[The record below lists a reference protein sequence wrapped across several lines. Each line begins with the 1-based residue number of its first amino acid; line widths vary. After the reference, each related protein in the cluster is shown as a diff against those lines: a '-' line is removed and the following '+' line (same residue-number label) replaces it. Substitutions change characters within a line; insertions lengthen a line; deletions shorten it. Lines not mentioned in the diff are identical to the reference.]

1 MNNLLMEQVAVIK
14 EINDLKKVVKEE
26 RNYSFINLLN
36 EMALQAERSKREIER
51 LQEMK
56 DTIIARWLIKLL
68 TYIKIAS
75 TVS

>member
-56 DTIIARWLIKLL
+56 DTIIAR
-68 TYIKIAS
+68 
-75 TVS
+75 